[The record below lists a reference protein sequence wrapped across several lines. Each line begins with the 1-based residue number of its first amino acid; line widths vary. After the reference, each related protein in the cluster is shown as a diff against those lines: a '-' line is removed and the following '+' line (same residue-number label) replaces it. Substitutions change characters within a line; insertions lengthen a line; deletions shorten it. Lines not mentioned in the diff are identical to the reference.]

1 MIALVLFLWEEKTI
15 VKRTINKQFWL
26 SEEENRIL
34 RENAEKTGLP
44 ESVLLRALIQG
55 YLPKEKPDDRFY
67 DICATLYCISGDL
80 RKIKTRAER
89 LGLLDSEKLNE
100 EIKRLDEFQS
110 RLETEYLSPETARNL
125 PSSG

>member
-1 MIALVLFLWEEKTI
+1 M
-15 VKRTINKQFWL
+15 KRTINKQFWL

-34 RENAEKTGLP
+34 REKAEKTGLP

-67 DICATLYCISGDL
+67 DICATLYCINSDL
-80 RKIKTRAER
+80 RKIRTGAER

-110 RLETEYLSPETARNL
+110 RLEMGYLSPETTRDL